1 MTHHDSHFCEQP
13 LLKARVR
20 AHLEQVARQRMP
32 ITYQELAKALQ
43 LRPPNT
49 IHQLT
54 VALEC
59 LMEEDAG
66 AGRPLIGVLVI
77 SKARG
82 GLPALGFL
90 DCARRLGR
98 FDGDP
103 FGAEARTFYAAEFD
117 AAVAF
122 WGAAVETIGAG

>member
-1 MTHHDSHFCEQP
+1 MNCEQP
-13 LLKARVR
+13 PLKTRVR
-20 AHLEQVARQRMP
+20 AHLELVARQRVP

-43 LRPPNT
+43 LTPPNT
-49 IHQLT
+49 IHQIT

-66 AGRPLIGVLVI
+66 AGRPLIGALVI

-98 FDGDP
+98 FDGDL
-103 FGAEARTFYAAEFD
+103 FGPEARTFYAAEFD
-117 AAVAF
+117 TAVAF
-122 WGAAVETIGAG
+122 WAAAVETKGAG